1 MSKHA
6 RRFCR
11 RPISLELLESR
22 LVLSASPFDASSLV
36 LPNNEMLRNLGIVS
50 DIENGQAAYIYK
62 DQWVGSF
69 SGWSGNRIQ
78 QFQTMQSLLGS
89 IDPSIE
95 VVKSLGSAGQF
106 LFQTSNSMGEAELT
120 SVLSTISGFQYVEHN
135 FLMLPNAIPNDPSFG
150 SQWALNN
157 TGQTGG
163 VASADIDALTAWNT
177 TTGSSGVV
185 VGVIDSGVDYT
196 HPDLV
201 QNMWINPGE
210 TPGDGIDNDS
220 NGYIDDIY
228 GWDFANNDSNPMDD
242 NGHGTAVSGIIAAAG
257 NNGVGVTGINWG
269 GKIMALKYAKSDFV
283 SSTADLIEAVN
294 YATMMRTVYGVNIRA
309 TNNSYGI
316 YGNSQ
321 AFSDAIEAS
330 GNAGIMFV
338 ASAGNSSSNNDTG
351 PQYPANYPL
360 ENVLSVAATDDDD
373 ALASFSSYG
382 PNTVHLGAPG
392 VNVLTTRVGG
402 GYSGFNG
409 TSAASPMVAGVV
421 ALMWDA
427 APYATVAEI
436 KAALLNGTDPIP
448 SLAGKVITGGRLN
461 AAGAISQLGFH
472 VTKVTP
478 DLGSMV
484 TYLPT
489 EFTVDFSD
497 DFDSSSIQSGDLL
510 VNGLAADSVSF
521 VGPRS
526 AKFTFNQSPV
536 IIEGLQQIR
545 LLEGSITRSTDSDGV
560 TGMISTFR
568 YDATPLLVVSVLPK
582 PGTTSTVL
590 LDQLVVTFNETI
602 DPVSVST
609 RSLVLSRGQVT
620 GATVFNAN
628 TVIFTVS
635 GVTAEGQL
643 TYSIPGKTI
652 ADSYGNPGTP
662 YSGTIDLDVFQR
674 TLAFTRLDP
683 VGSLA
688 FASLNNTGLI
698 NSSTDSDDYTVTL
711 AAGETLTAIIRATSG
726 SPVLTAEFVGDGSP
740 VSSSAAGA
748 SVIVPLISSN
758 GGTYRLRIS
767 GNTRANYSFD
777 VYRNAAVEWDD
788 STTAMPQLLN
798 GNPLAVAGGSRSA
811 LVGTSQPSNFY
822 WSMDNNPG
830 WTFTGSWAWGKPAGL
845 GGDPSSGYTGSNVVG
860 FNLNGTYSNSMFAT
874 QYATLGPIDLTG
886 KTGVTLTF
894 RRWLGVQS
902 STFDRATIQ
911 VSNNGTSWTTIYTNP
926 TTNLVETNWSLQ
938 SYDISA
944 VADNRSTVY
953 VRWGMGTTNSST
965 TFSGWNIDDVVLR
978 GVQDPPASALDE
990 DVYSVDL
997 SGSEGHSVDFVVEGL
1012 NGVDFSNSQFFLK
1025 DSNGA
1030 IVATGTRQPNGAP
1043 AVTNADLVIQSFKVT
1058 TPGIYSL
1065 VLRTDRAG
1073 QYTVVMT
1080 DNVQFESE
1088 SNDTVS
1094 TVLPRTLDPTNA
1106 AMGFVGVPALQGA
1119 YTFIV
1124 NSSLSNILLTANV
1137 TSTDGTFSVPVVE
1150 QAPGS
1155 LAAQIAGSIV
1165 AFIDGNTIRFQAAN
1179 LDVLAKTGSFQPGSS
1194 SADFAGQISIGSLA
1208 AYAAIRNVQF
1218 TLGSQAIPLDSNG
1231 AFDATQVL
1239 FEFTEGNISYT
1250 LLGNSDT
1257 FPVQTPDTGNPVSV
1271 AGSIQRFSNSA
1282 QISIPLRMTFLAAIP
1297 LGLNANFAFDATLV
1311 ASVALPVPNDDYY
1324 SFNLGKNDIA
1334 TIDVTKLPYALN
1346 LTDPAF
1352 LPKLTVYAPDGSV
1365 VTTLAGTPENPGPTV
1380 TFTASQSGVYRVAVG
1395 AAVGQGEYMITL
1407 DTTPAPQG
1415 VIAGPTSLVRNQ
1427 DGFFQLS
1434 QGLALL
1440 NSQTNPWKYEIDWNG
1455 DGAYDQVVFASADVI
1470 VTHHF
1475 ATLGT
1480 SNVRLRVTGDNG
1492 NPSIDATWAVNIV
1505 PYSLQSDGDDSSKT
1519 NFIVGGTDGDD
1530 SYFFD
1535 GQTLTILEENSQ
1547 SVDTVVSIPSFNGKL
1562 IVFGGGGND
1571 LISAEGFNGS
1581 ADIFGGTGDDTI
1593 FASAGS
1599 NYIDGGEGADFIQGN
1614 LSPVFASDPAVA
1626 EWNNH
1631 LRGGQNN
1638 DTIHGGLGSNSID
1651 GGEGDDILF
1660 AGPPATVDL
1669 GTSGPTV
1676 VNGGEGNDVVVGH
1689 AQPGPVGDSLYGGR
1703 GDDILLSQ
1711 GGSQTLRGG
1720 SNNDILIAGII
1731 SSDDSLVAKLLAV
1744 QTEWTSGRPYGD
1756 RVANIRGTGAGPR
1769 NNGDTFLVPNDS
1781 VLDNGTIDQVFGDGG
1796 EDWFLV
1802 NVETDLLLGFDAS
1815 EEVTAL
1821 NV

>member
-1 MSKHA
+1 MSKPA

-22 LVLSASPFDASSLV
+22 LVLSASPLDVSNLV
-36 LPNNEMLRNLGIVS
+36 LPNNETLQSLGIVS
-50 DIENGQAAYIYK
+50 DVENGQSAYIYK

-69 SGWSGNRIQ
+69 SGWSGNRLQ

-89 IDPSIE
+89 INPSIE

-106 LFQTSNSMGEAELT
+106 LFQTPDSMDEAALT
-120 SVLSTISGFQYVEHN
+120 STLSTISGFQYVEHN
-135 FLMLPNAIPNDPSFG
+135 FLMLPNAVPNDPSFG

-163 VASADIDALTAWNT
+163 VAGADIDALAAWNT

-201 QNMWINPGE
+201 QNMWVNPGE
-210 TPGDGIDNDS
+210 TPGDGIDNDG

-321 AFSDAIEAS
+321 AFSDAIEAN
-330 GNAGIMFV
+330 GDAGIMFV
-338 ASAGNSSSNNDTG
+338 SSAGNSNSNNDTG

-382 PNTVHLGAPG
+382 PATVHLGAPG
-392 VNVLTTRVGG
+392 VNVLTTRLGG
-402 GYSGFNG
+402 GYSGFSG

-421 ALMWDA
+421 ALLWDA
-427 APYATVAEI
+427 APYATVSEI

-461 AAGAISQLGFH
+461 AAGAIRQLGFH
-472 VTKVTP
+472 VTQITP
-478 DLGSMV
+478 DQGSIV
-484 TYLPT
+484 TAPPT
-489 EFTVDFSD
+489 EFTVSFSD
-497 DFDSSSIQSGDLL
+497 DFDPSSIQAGDLW
-510 VNGLAADSVSF
+510 VNGLSADNVSF
-521 VGPRS
+521 VGPRT
-526 AKFTFNQSPV
+526 ATFTFNQSPV
-536 IIEGLQQIR
+536 IVEGLQQIR
-545 LLEGSITRSTDSDGV
+545 LLEGSITRSADSDGV
-560 TGMISTFR
+560 TGVISTFR
-568 YDATPLLVVSVLPK
+568 YDATPLQVVSVLPK
-582 PGTTSTVL
+582 PGTTSSVL
-590 LDQLVVTFNETI
+590 LDQLVVTFNESI
-602 DPVSVST
+602 DPSSVST
-609 RSLVLSRGQVT
+609 HSLVLSRGQVT
-620 GATVFNAN
+620 GVTVFNAN

-643 TYSIPGKTI
+643 TYSVPGKTI

-674 TLAFTRLDP
+674 LLTFTRLDP
-683 VGSLA
+683 AGSLA

-698 NSSTDSDDYTVTL
+698 NSSADFDDYTVTL
-711 AAGETLTAIIRATSG
+711 AAGETLTAVVRATSG
-726 SPVLTAEFVGDGSP
+726 SPILTAEFVGVGSP
-740 VSSSAAGA
+740 VSSSSPGA
-748 SVIVPLISSN
+748 SVIVPLVSAT
-758 GGTYRLRIS
+758 GGTYRLRIG
-767 GNTRANYSFD
+767 GNTRADYSFD
-777 VYRNAAVEWDD
+777 VYRNAAVEWKD
-788 STTAMPQLLN
+788 STASVPQLLN
-798 GNPLAVAGGSRSA
+798 GNPLPVAGGSRSVV
-811 LVGTSQPSNFY
+811 VGTSQVANFY
-822 WSMDNNPG
+822 WNMDNSPG
-830 WTFTGSWAWGKPAGL
+830 WTFAGSWAWGKPAGL
-845 GGDPSSGYTGSNVVG
+845 GGDPSTGYSGSNVVG
-860 FNLNGTYSNSMFAT
+860 YNLNGAYSNSMLTT

-886 KTGVTLTF
+886 KTGVTLSF

-926 TTNLVETNWSLQ
+926 TTNLVETSWSLQ
-938 SYDISA
+938 SYDISS
-944 VADNRSTVY
+944 VADNKSTVY

-965 TFSGWNIDDVVLR
+965 TFSGWNIDDVVIR

-997 SGSEGHSVDFVVEGL
+997 SGKVGHSIDFAVEGFS
-1012 NGVDFSNSQFFLK
+1012 GVDFSNGQFFLK
-1025 DSNGA
+1025 DSNGT
-1030 IVATGTRQPNGAP
+1030 IVATGTRQPNGAA
-1043 AVTNADLVIQSFKVT
+1043 AVTNSDLVIQSFKVT

-1065 VLRTDRAG
+1065 VLRTDRTG

-1080 DNVQFESE
+1080 DNVQLESE
-1088 SNDTVS
+1088 SNDTIS
-1094 TVLPRTLDPTNA
+1094 TLLPRTLDPTNTA
-1106 AMGFVGVPALQGA
+1106 LGFVGVPALQGA
-1119 YTFIV
+1119 YTFNV

-1137 TSTDGTFSVPVVE
+1137 TSTDGTFSVPVAE

-1155 LAAQIAGSIV
+1155 LTAQITGSIV
-1165 AFIDGNTIRFQAAN
+1165 AFVNGNTIRFQAAN
-1179 LDVLAKTGSFQPGSS
+1179 LDVLAKSGSFQPGST
-1194 SADFAGQISIGSLA
+1194 SADFAGQISIGSLV

-1218 TLGSQAIPLDSNG
+1218 TLGSNAITFDSNG

-1257 FPVQTPDTGNPVSV
+1257 FPVQTPDTGNPVS
-1271 AGSIQRFSNSA
+1271 APGSIQRLSNSA
-1282 QISIPLRMTFLAAIP
+1282 QITIPLKMTFLAAIP

-1311 ASVALPVPNDDYY
+1311 ANVALPVPNDDYY
-1324 SFNLGKNDIA
+1324 AFNLGKNDIA
-1334 TIDVTKLPYALN
+1334 TIDVSKLPYALN
-1346 LTDPAF
+1346 LTDPTF

-1365 VTTLAGTPENPGPTV
+1365 VTKLAGTLDSPNPTV
-1380 TFTASQSGVYRVAVG
+1380 TFTANQSGVYRVAVG
-1395 AAVGQGEYMITL
+1395 AAAGQGEYTVTL
-1407 DTTPAPQG
+1407 HTTPAPQA
-1415 VIAGPTSLVRNQ
+1415 VITGPTSLVRNQ
-1427 DGFFQLS
+1427 DGYFQLS

-1455 DGAYDQVVFASADVI
+1455 DGAYDQVVFASANTV

-1480 SNVRLRVTGDNG
+1480 SNVRLRVTGDQG
-1492 NPSIDATWAVNIV
+1492 NSSLDTTWAVNIV
-1505 PYSLQSDGDDSSKT
+1505 PYALQPDGGDSSKI

-1530 SYFFD
+1530 SYSFD
-1535 GQTLTILEENSQ
+1535 GQTLTILKENSQ
-1547 SVDTVVSIPSFNGKL
+1547 SVNVVVSMPSFNGKL
-1562 IVFGGGGND
+1562 VVFGGGGSD
-1571 LISAEGFNGS
+1571 VISAQGFTGS

-1599 NYIDGGEGADFIQGN
+1599 DYIDGGEGADFIQGN
-1614 LSPVFASDPAVA
+1614 LSPTFASDPAVA
-1626 EWNNH
+1626 AWESQFH
-1631 LRGGQNN
+1631 GGQNN
-1638 DTIHGGLGSNSID
+1638 DTIYGGLGSNSID
-1651 GGEGDDILF
+1651 GGEGDDILL
-1660 AGPPATVDL
+1660 AGPPANVDL
-1669 GTSGPTV
+1669 STSGPANV
-1676 VNGGEGNDVVVGH
+1676 DGGEGSDIVVGH
-1689 AQPGPVGDSLYGGR
+1689 AQPGPIGDSLNGGR
-1703 GDDILLSQ
+1703 GDDIVLSQ
-1711 GGSQTLRGG
+1711 GGAQLLHGG

-1731 SSDDSLVAKLLAV
+1731 PPDDFLVAKLLAI
-1744 QTEWTSGRPYGD
+1744 QNEWISDRPYAD
-1756 RVANIRGTGAGPR
+1756 RVANIQGTGSGTR
-1769 NNGDTFLVPNDS
+1769 TNGDTFLIPNDT
-1781 VLDNGTIDQVFGDGG
+1781 VLDNGTIDQVFGDAGD
-1796 EDWFLV
+1796 DWFLV
-1802 NVETDLLLGFDAS
+1802 NDVNDLLSDLDAS
-1815 EEVTAL
+1815 EEVTPL